1 MTATHSPQNI
11 RFIRAGA
18 VPTHNLRKED
28 NSACSCNSRF
38 QTEMATKRQNLRTA
52 ALNKGY
58 VFDTSFLTEWF
69 TSLIEL
75 HTAII
80 LNMPFSIND

>member
-1 MTATHSPQNI
+1 
-11 RFIRAGA
+11 
-18 VPTHNLRKED
+18 
-28 NSACSCNSRF
+28 
-38 QTEMATKRQNLRTA
+38 MATKRQNLRTA

-58 VFDTSFLTEWF
+58 MFDTSFLTEWF